1 MAGWKVS
8 CRVDV
13 QGVRRWL
20 STGRTVAWH
29 QVGYSFSVKVLLFV
43 WGLSM
48 GDFPGLSPYT
58 EDAQ

>member
-1 MAGWKVS
+1 M
-8 CRVDV
+8 
-13 QGVRRWL
+13 
-20 STGRTVAWH
+20 GRTVAWH